1 MILLDGRGGL
11 EACILLRNARV
22 YGSYKIVEE

>member
-1 MILLDGRGGL
+1 MILLDRGGL